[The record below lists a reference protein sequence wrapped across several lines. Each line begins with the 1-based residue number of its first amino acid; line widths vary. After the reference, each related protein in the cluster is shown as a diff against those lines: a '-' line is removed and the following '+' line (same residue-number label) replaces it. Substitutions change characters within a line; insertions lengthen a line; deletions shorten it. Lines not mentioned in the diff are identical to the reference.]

1 MKSLIRTVE
10 IYPVLNL
17 GFFIYLQPKSPKL
30 GKLCEIQI
38 KTVCNDQQTLE
49 TNVLFTINP

>member
-17 GFFIYLQPKSPKL
+17 GFLFLYNPKPLKL

-38 KTVCNDQQTLE
+38 KPVCND
-49 TNVLFTINP
+49 